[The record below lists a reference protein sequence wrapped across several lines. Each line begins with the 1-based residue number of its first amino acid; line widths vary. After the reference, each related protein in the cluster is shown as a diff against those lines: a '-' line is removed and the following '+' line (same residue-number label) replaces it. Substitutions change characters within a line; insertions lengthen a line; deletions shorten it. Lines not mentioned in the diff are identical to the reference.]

1 MAQCKSLIDAL
12 SENGEDLQL
21 DNSSEQLKGDLE
33 RLQQLMTAYI
43 GIVSALPA
51 LSNEYNGLQRII
63 RIRVRKM
70 QIQKNKPFLNR

>member
-70 QIQKNKPFLNR
+70 QIQKNKLFLNR